1 MVSHVGVAVL
11 ACALAVL
18 LPCRNSAGARSA
30 RRLLSVVSCAIVSH
44 VIPPVFVFR
53 VFLASASLLSCG
65 IVCVDGKHAM
75 ESEGT
80 LVDFE
85 VNEWGRVTVRSQDE
99 WDALMRDTPA
109 GARFARIDA
118 PASETVHVLYHDGGI
133 TVMAVGESRVVAC
146 GVDVRV
152 RDKARVW
159 ATGSCVVS
167 AQDEARVWAG
177 THVSVHAYDKARVWA
192 TGLCVVYAHESAH
205 VWAGSAV
212 AVYKVE
218 RFGAFRGYVEGGRVI
233 VKRPADEMSGEQWCR
248 AALVQVDEAGLAH
261 LFKATGSEGVSL
273 RGGVYQVGELVDDSE
288 NWKGDHFFGGGL
300 HVSPSPRQ
308 ALARSGF
315 EDKSGARFFEVTC
328 HVSELVSVADDV
340 CKAPRLRVVREVDAW
355 GEPL

>member
-1 MVSHVGVAVL
+1 
-11 ACALAVL
+11 
-18 LPCRNSAGARSA
+18 
-30 RRLLSVVSCAIVSH
+30 
-44 VIPPVFVFR
+44 
-53 VFLASASLLSCG
+53 
-65 IVCVDGKHAM
+65 M

-159 ATGSCVVS
+159 A
-167 AQDEARVWAG
+167 G
-177 THVSVHAYDKARVWA
+177 THVSVHAYDKAHVWA
-192 TGLCVVYAHESAH
+192 TGLCVVYAHESAR

-218 RFGAFRGYVEGGRVI
+218 RFGAFRGRVEGGRVI

-273 RGGVYQVGELVDDSE
+273 RGGVYQVGEVVDDSE

-315 EDKSGARFFEVTC
+315 EDRSGARFFEVTC
-328 HVSELVSVADDV
+328 PVSELVSVADDV
-340 CKAPRLRVVREVDAW
+340 CKAPRLRVVREVDVW

>member
-1 MVSHVGVAVL
+1 
-11 ACALAVL
+11 
-18 LPCRNSAGARSA
+18 
-30 RRLLSVVSCAIVSH
+30 
-44 VIPPVFVFR
+44 
-53 VFLASASLLSCG
+53 
-65 IVCVDGKHAM
+65 M

-177 THVSVHAYDKARVWA
+177 THVSVHAYDKAHVWA
-192 TGLCVVYAHESAH
+192 TGLCVVYAHESAR

-218 RFGAFRGYVEGGRVI
+218 RFGAFRGRVEGGRVI

-248 AALVQVDEAGLAH
+248 AALVHVDEDGIAH
-261 LFKATGSEGVSL
+261 LFKATDSEGVSH
-273 RGGVYQVGELVDDSE
+273 RGGVYRVGEVVDDSE

-328 HVSELVSVADDV
+328 PVSELVSVADDV
-340 CKAPRLRVVREVDAW
+340 CKAPRLRVVREVDSW

>member
-1 MVSHVGVAVL
+1 
-11 ACALAVL
+11 
-18 LPCRNSAGARSA
+18 
-30 RRLLSVVSCAIVSH
+30 
-44 VIPPVFVFR
+44 
-53 VFLASASLLSCG
+53 
-65 IVCVDGKHAM
+65 M

-167 AQDEARVWAG
+167 AQENASVWACDRVVVRAGDDVRVWASG
-177 THVSVHAYDKARVWA
+177 M
-192 TGLCVVYAHESAH
+192 CVVYARENAT
-205 VWAGSAV
+205 VWAGSIV
-212 AVYKVE
+212 TVYKE
-218 RFGAFRGYVEGGRVI
+218 TRFGPFRGRVHGGRVV
-233 VKRPADEMSGEQWCR
+233 VKRDADEMTSEQWCR
-248 AALVQVDEAGLAH
+248 AALVHVDDDGMAH
-261 LFKATGSEGVSL
+261 LFKATDSDGMSH
-273 RGGVYQVGELVDDSE
+273 RGGAYRVGEVVDDSA
-288 NWKGDHFFGGGL
+288 NWKDDRFFGGGL
-300 HVSPSPRQ
+300 HVSPSPSQ
-308 ALARSGF
+308 ALVRSQLDERKGV
-315 EDKSGARFFEVTC
+315 RFFEVTC
-328 HVSELVSVADDV
+328 PVSELVSIADDV
-340 CKAPRLRVVREVDAW
+340 CKAPRLRVAREVDSW